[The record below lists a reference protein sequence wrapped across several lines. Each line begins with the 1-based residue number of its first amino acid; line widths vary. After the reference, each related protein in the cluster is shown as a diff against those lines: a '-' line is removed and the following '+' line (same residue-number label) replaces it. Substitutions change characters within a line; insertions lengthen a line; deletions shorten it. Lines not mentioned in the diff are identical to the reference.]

1 MKSLLDIQQEIRE
14 LEKNM
19 SSLTNDLKSIQ
30 SDIENMR
37 NTSPDTGI
45 DYSKIEVLAK
55 QIPFKNHP
63 LGQLQNDSASQ
74 SYLEM
79 LLNLVR
85 LDEDRDAT
93 INRMA
98 FVQWI
103 QMKSKTNWTLEELY
117 KDSFNITKESYYNF
131 SEAITGKYRDYFMV
145 DALMAA
151 NLGGKVNREILE
163 YLAEL
168 SGILGINKEELKELS
183 LIAHIALSQKNNI
196 NNLKSDIIA
205 RISLFDNYMPNGI
218 IKKLL
223 KRERNI
229 TVELKEYDAIKF
241 VWYKNDG
248 VLVQEGE
255 IIGSVERSEFE
266 RRFDSALSHERDDIS
281 YAVSSGRLF
290 QFENLKIYKEEKNIW
305 KAFSNQS
312 NSYEDRNVFGV
323 IANEMDTKE
332 NVKNW
337 LLEELRKRA

>member
-14 LEKNM
+14 LEKSM

-63 LGQLQNDSASQ
+63 LGQLQDDSTSQ

-85 LDEDRDAT
+85 LDADRDAT

-131 SEAITGKYRDYFMV
+131 SEAITGKYRDCFMV
-145 DALMAA
+145 DALMVA
-151 NLGGKVNREILE
+151 NLGGKVNREVLE

-168 SGILGINKEELKELS
+168 SAILGINKEDLKELS

-196 NNLKSDIIA
+196 DNLQSNIIA
-205 RISLFDNYMPNGI
+205 RMSVFDNYMPNRI

-223 KRERNI
+223 KRERMI
-229 TVELKEYDAIKF
+229 TVEIHGSDAVEF
-241 VWYKNDG
+241 VWHKNDG
-248 VLVQEGE
+248 DFVQKGE
-255 IIGSVERSEFE
+255 YIGIIGLSEME
-266 RRFDSALSHERDDIS
+266 KMMGKALTKGRKKRW
-281 YAVSSGRLF
+281 YAVSSGKLF
-290 QFENLKIYKEEKNIW
+290 QFENLKVHKEEKGIW
-305 KAFSNQS
+305 SAFSNQS
-312 NSYEDRNVFGV
+312 NLYEDKNVFGV

>member
-63 LGQLQNDSASQ
+63 LGQLQNDSTSQ

-85 LDEDRDAT
+85 LDADRDAT

-145 DALMAA
+145 DAMIVA
-151 NLGGKVNREILE
+151 NVSGKANPEIMN

-168 SGILGINKEELKELS
+168 SAILGINKERLQTLSLVAQVVLRQSADDIRDELKVIKSSTNMFFYYNLNDRMIEAALTVQRKFVKIMESIFYENEWKVRDKQMVQEGKIIAIYETYDVHGDKNKHKVVAPCSGQIHIFRANSKEFGFFGINDSVFGKDFAVIANKLDDREAIIKWLKELES
-183 LIAHIALSQKNNI
+183 
-196 NNLKSDIIA
+196 
-205 RISLFDNYMPNGI
+205 
-218 IKKLL
+218 
-223 KRERNI
+223 
-229 TVELKEYDAIKF
+229 
-241 VWYKNDG
+241 
-248 VLVQEGE
+248 
-255 IIGSVERSEFE
+255 RS
-266 RRFDSALSHERDDIS
+266 R
-281 YAVSSGRLF
+281 
-290 QFENLKIYKEEKNIW
+290 
-305 KAFSNQS
+305 
-312 NSYEDRNVFGV
+312 
-323 IANEMDTKE
+323 
-332 NVKNW
+332 
-337 LLEELRKRA
+337 

>member
-85 LDEDRDAT
+85 LDADRDAT

-145 DALMAA
+145 DALMVA
-151 NLGGKVNREILE
+151 NLGRKVNREILE

-168 SGILGINKEELKELS
+168 SGILGINKEKLKELS

-196 NNLKSDIIA
+196 DNLQSNIIA
-205 RISLFDNYMPNGI
+205 RMRVFDNYMPNGI

-229 TVELKEYDAIKF
+229 TVEIHGYDAVKF
-241 VWYKNDG
+241 VWHKNDG
-248 VLVQEGE
+248 ELVQKGE
-255 IIGSVERSEFE
+255 FIGIVGLGGIGQMLGRTLANERNESW
-266 RRFDSALSHERDDIS
+266 

-312 NSYEDRNVFGV
+312 NSYEDANVFGV

-332 NVKNW
+332 DVKEW